1 MTYKE
6 AIDYIEDY
14 TWSTTKLGLERTQEL
29 LRRLGDPQKDL
40 KFVHVAGSNG
50 KGSTCAMLSSVL
62 REAGYKTGLY
72 TSPHVLCFEERLQ
85 VNGRYILRED
95 LAAVTERVKA
105 EADAMEDHPSQFELV
120 TAIGMLY
127 FKEQGCD
134 IVVLEV
140 GMGGALDSTNVID
153 VPEVAVIT
161 NIGLEHTEF
170 LGNTLEEIALTKG
183 GIIKPGCDVVC
194 YNSAPEVVSVI
205 RQLSG
210 AFRANF
216 HLVDFASVTPVSHD
230 LSGETFTWKGIELNV
245 PLLGDY
251 QLNNAAT
258 ALTVVTALR
267 DRGWSISDDAVVA
280 GLKKTRWPARF
291 EVLGKEPLFLLDGG
305 HNPQCAEVVA
315 ENLTKYMGDEKLVV
329 LTGVL
334 SDKDY
339 KVMMQSVLPHAKQFL
354 CVTPDSPRALDALDL
369 RDLLR
374 SYGCSA
380 DAYEDIPSAVHAALQ
395 TGEPVLAFGSLYMA
409 GDIRSAYYKEKKTA
423 QRKYCTNSRRMLT
436 EEQRAE
442 YSAELSRNLMT
453 IPEVQKANII
463 FSYMAM
469 QDEVDLTVFHDWAK
483 EKGKTLA
490 FPISLE
496 GGHMEAY
503 TLGDPEVWNYGKYG
517 IQEPNPDHSILRAP
531 EDFDVILV
539 PCVGFDEDG
548 GRIGHGAGYYDR
560 YLDRAPEACRVCIA
574 FEAQKLPKVVEE
586 DTDMPM
592 HYLVTEKQVLKF

>member
-1 MTYKE
+1 MTYQE

-14 TWSTTKLGLERTQEL
+14 TWSTTKLGLERTREL

-95 LAAVTERVKA
+95 LADVTERVKA

-127 FKEQGCD
+127 FQEQSCD

-153 VPEVAVIT
+153 APEVAIIT

-205 RQLSG
+205 RQLS
-210 AFRANF
+210 AVWKANF
-216 HLVDFASVTPVSHD
+216 RLVDFDSVTPVAHD
-230 LSGETFTWKGIELNV
+230 LSGETFTWNGLSLNV

-251 QLNNAAT
+251 QLHNAAT
-258 ALTVVTALR
+258 ALTAVTALR
-267 DRGWSISDDAVVA
+267 ERGWTIPEEAVVT

-315 ENLTKYMGDEKLVV
+315 ENLTKYLGEEKLVI

-334 SDKDY
+334 ADKDY
-339 KVMMQSVLPHAKQFL
+339 QAMLQSVLPHGKQFL
-354 CVTPDSPRALDALDL
+354 CVTPDSPRALGALDL
-369 RDLLR
+369 RDVLR
-374 SYGCSA
+374 GLGCSA

-409 GDIRSAYYKEKKTA
+409 GDVRSAYYKEKKTA
-423 QRKYCTNSRRMLT
+423 QRKFCTNARRMLT
-436 EEQRAE
+436 DEQRAE
-442 YSAELSRNLMT
+442 YSAELSRKLT
-453 IPEVQKANII
+453 TLPEVQNAQVI

-469 QDEVDLTVFHDWAK
+469 QDEVDLMVFHEWAAR
-483 EKGKTLA
+483 EGKTLA
-490 FPISLE
+490 YPISME
-496 GGHMEAY
+496 NGHMEAY
-503 TLGDPEVWNYGKYG
+503 TLGVEEVWSYGKYG
-517 IQEPNPDHSILRAP
+517 IQEPNPEHSILRDPA
-531 EDFDVILV
+531 DFDVILV

-560 YLDRAPEACRVCIA
+560 YIDRAPDATRVCIA

-592 HYLVTEKQVLKF
+592 DYVVTEKQVLKF

>member
-72 TSPHVLCFEERLQ
+72 TSPYVLCFEERLQ

-95 LAAVTERVKA
+95 LAVVTERVKA

-153 VPEVAVIT
+153 APEVAVIT

-183 GIIKPGCDVVC
+183 GIVKPGCDVVC

-230 LSGETFTWKGIELNV
+230 LSGETFTWQGLELNV

-315 ENLTKYMGDEKLVV
+315 ENLTKYLGDEKLVV

>member
-95 LAAVTERVKA
+95 LAVVTERVKA

-153 VPEVAVIT
+153 APEVAVIT

-183 GIIKPGCDVVC
+183 GIVKPGCDVVC

-230 LSGETFTWKGIELNV
+230 LSGETFTWQGLELNV

-315 ENLTKYMGDEKLVV
+315 ENLTKYLGDEKLVV